1 MTNENIKG
9 PRGVSQL
16 CAKQVG
22 TGEMIKYK
30 RELKQKVEQREK
42 TQITERNDDKEFI

>member
-9 PRGVSQL
+9 PQDVSQL

-22 TGEMIKYK
+22 TGKVIKYK
-30 RELKQKVEQREK
+30 RELKQKVEQRGE
-42 TQITERNDDKEFI
+42 TQITKRNNDKEFI